1 MRDLL
6 NRTRSHPRDEWIRVL
21 FRELPA
27 LTEEVVEVLRHRI
40 PGFSALLVD
49 NRREE
54 VQWEL
59 EQALLTALSH
69 IGPGEDDGYSASALT
84 SVFPAPR
91 APGDARQDLARQEL
105 LALLSGETTIPDDD
119 LAALARDAA
128 WPLPERVQ
136 AVVLAASGEPP
147 LPTEVFGDMLAELG
161 GGQQRLLLPDPG
173 PESRAALR
181 TALRGRSAAI
191 GHTVP
196 LHDAA
201 SSMRWAHRLLTLAP
215 GLHEPGDAQP
225 VFVDDH
231 LTTLLLLQDESLV
244 RALAARWLGPLDG
257 LTDRQCERFEGTLLA
272 WLEGGGVPEAAR
284 ALQVHPQTVHYRL
297 RQLEKL
303 FGPTLRDPRSRFE
316 LEMTLHS
323 RRLVAQMRNAQSRAS
338 RRAKSAALGL
348 RQLRLSRESRINGR

>member
-1 MRDLL
+1 M
-6 NRTRSHPRDEWIRVL
+6 
-21 FRELPA
+21 
-27 LTEEVVEVLRHRI
+27 
-40 PGFSALLVD
+40 
-49 NRREE
+49 
-54 VQWEL
+54 
-59 EQALLTALSH
+59 TALSH
-69 IGPGEDDGYSASALT
+69 IGPGEDDSYSLT
-84 SVFPAPR
+84 GPTAMIPAPR

-105 LALLSGETTIPDDD
+105 LALLTGETTIPDDD
-119 LAALARDAA
+119 LAALARDAG

-147 LPTEVFGDMLAELG
+147 LPTEVFGELLAGPAG
-161 GGQQRLLLPDPG
+161 GQQQRLLLPDPSA
-173 PESRAALR
+173 ESRAALR
-181 TALRGRSAAI
+181 TALRGRSAAV
-191 GHTVP
+191 GHEVP

-201 SSMRWAHRLLTLAP
+201 SSMRWASRLLSLAP

-244 RALAARWLGPLDG
+244 RALAARWLGPMEG
-257 LTDRQCERFEGTLLA
+257 LTDRQCERLEGTLLA

-303 FGPTLRDPRSRFE
+303 FGPTLRDPLSRFE

-323 RRLVAQMRNAQSRAS
+323 RRLVARMRNAQSRAS
-338 RRAKSAALGL
+338 RRAKSTALGL
-348 RQLRLSRESRINGR
+348 RHLRLSRESRVNGR